1 MACALPCC
9 VARVSGPHE
18 LVQDGRAGATFPT
31 DDTDGLGQAIAA
43 VTGARGEALGQ
54 SARAL
59 VAERFDIE
67 RVADRYEA
75 LYARLLR
82 AP

>member
-9 VARVSGPHE
+9 VARVSGSHE
-18 LVQDGRAGATFPT
+18 LIQDGRTGATFPT
-31 DDTDGLGQAIAA
+31 DDADGLGQA
-43 VTGARGEALGQ
+43 
-54 SARAL
+54 ARAL

-67 RVADRYEA
+67 RVADQYEA
-75 LYARLLR
+75 LYARILR